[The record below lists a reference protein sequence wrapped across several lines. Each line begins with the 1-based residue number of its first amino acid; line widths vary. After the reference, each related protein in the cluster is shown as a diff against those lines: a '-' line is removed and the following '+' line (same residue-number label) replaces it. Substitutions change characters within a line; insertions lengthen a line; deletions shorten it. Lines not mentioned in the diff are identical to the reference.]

1 MLKEKEDKSEGKNVI
16 KSGKENINSNQQFEL
31 IYSPRTTYS
40 IELDQEE
47 ILYND
52 LTLNFDP
59 ITINIIK
66 KHFKERLGSLNK
78 IEVKSS

>member
-1 MLKEKEDKSEGKNVI
+1 MF
-16 KSGKENINSNQQFEL
+16 NSNQQFEL

-40 IELDQEE
+40 NDLDQEE

-66 KHFKERLGSLNK
+66 KHFKERLGSLDE
-78 IEVKSS
+78 IQVY

>member
-1 MLKEKEDKSEGKNVI
+1 LRVNKTVQID
-16 KSGKENINSNQQFEL
+16 KENINSNQQFEL

-40 IELDQEE
+40 IDLDQEE
-47 ILYND
+47 VLYND

-66 KHFKERLGSLNK
+66 KHFKERLGSLNR
-78 IEVKSS
+78 IEVNTSLNSSFPF